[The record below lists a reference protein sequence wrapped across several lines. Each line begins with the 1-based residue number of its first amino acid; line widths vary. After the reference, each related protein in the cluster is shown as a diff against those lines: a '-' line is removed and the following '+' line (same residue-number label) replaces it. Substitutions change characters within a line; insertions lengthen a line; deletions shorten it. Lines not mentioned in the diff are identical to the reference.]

1 MSRKLVKEAA
11 LIINNSTH
19 SISSVFNTI
28 EFIKK
33 DNSLNNKTLEQ
44 LNRIENAYAECK
56 TQMDKLFTIIKEL
69 SKNE

>member
-1 MSRKLVKEAA
+1 MSRKLVKKAE
-11 LIINNSTH
+11 LIINSSTH

-28 EFIKK
+28 EFIRK

-44 LNRIENAYAECK
+44 LSRIENAYAECK